1 MPQID
6 QIASI
11 YASQLFWLVVVFGL
25 ILIGSYLML
34 PKIQGTVEQR
44 DARISGDLAAA
55 EKARAEADAAD
66 DAYQAK
72 LGASR
77 SEAQM
82 AAAKAKADA
91 ATAAEKAV
99 KAADVEIHA
108 KLAAAEAQLQGQ
120 QTAALAE
127 VETVAAEAVQEIVAK
142 VAGLKVDQQAAATAV
157 KTALTA

>member
-11 YASQLFWLVVVFGL
+11 YASQLFWLVLVFGL

-44 DARISGDLAAA
+44 DAKIGGDLAAA

-77 SEAQM
+77 SSAQ
-82 AAAKAKADA
+82 
-91 ATAAEKAV
+91 ATAAEAKGQAALASEKKV
-99 KAADVEIHA
+99 KAADAEIA
-108 KLAAAEAQLQGQ
+108 ERVAAAEEALNAQQA
-120 QTAALAE
+120 AALSE
-127 VETVAAEAVQEIVAK
+127 IEDVATEAVQEIVAK
-142 VAGLKVDQQAAATAV
+142 IAGLKVDKRAAAKAV